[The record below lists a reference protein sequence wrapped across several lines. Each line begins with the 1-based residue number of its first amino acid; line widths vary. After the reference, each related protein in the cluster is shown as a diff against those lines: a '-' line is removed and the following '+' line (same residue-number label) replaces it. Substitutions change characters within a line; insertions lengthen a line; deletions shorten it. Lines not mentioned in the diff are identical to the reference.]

1 VQKLLLQLSKDF
13 CELGPVH
20 VSNMSHS
27 DTDVVNVAD
36 VPGEDAQR
44 PSVVAVVVVVVA
56 VVVAVVVVVASCSET
71 AETRWTRTNSSGRK
85 TES

>member
-1 VQKLLLQLSKDF
+1 
-13 CELGPVH
+13 
-20 VSNMSHS
+20 MSHS